1 MKIRAVKFLGW
12 LLLAA
17 LFSFHAGATTFY
29 VNVSNSAPASPFTSW
44 STAATNIQNAID
56 VASAGSLILVTNG
69 VYATGG
75 RVVYGT
81 LTNRV
86 VINKAVTVRSVNGPM
101 LTAIQGY
108 QVPSGSTAYTNDVRG
123 VYMTNN
129 AVLDG
134 FTITNGSTLADS
146 SNSTNVLCGGGVYCE
161 STNAILT
168 NCILTGNFCQSQLH
182 GKTGGAAVF
191 QGILYS
197 CILSNNLVG
206 TNSSNYQVYGGGAYQ
221 SVLNNCTIVS
231 NSASFGGGAAYSTL
245 NHCQVIGNIA
255 PFYGSTSFG
264 GGTYSC
270 IANYCLIAGN
280 LSTTIGGGDAI
291 GQLNFCILSNNVCM
305 PPSFVGSGGG
315 SYNSTANNC
324 LVVSNFC
331 YGNGGGGYNAYL
343 TNCTIVGNTATN
355 LGGGAANGSTL
366 RNSVVYGNYRISSGL
381 VSTSNIAGG
390 TLINCWTNDPV
401 FLNPAGGDFHL
412 QSNSPC
418 INNGNNTYVVG
429 TNDLDG
435 NPRIVAG
442 TVDIGAYEYQS
453 PSSILSY
460 AWAQQFGLPTDG
472 SADYA
477 DTDGDQ
483 VSNYAEWKSGTI
495 PTNSA
500 SVLQL
505 ASPVFTN
512 SPAGMVVTWQSV
524 SGISYYLQ
532 RSSDLA
538 QPFSVLQSNLVG
550 QVGTTTYKDTSATNS
565 VPYFYRVGVP

>member
-1 MKIRAVKFLGW
+1 MKTPWSK
-12 LLLAA
+12 LLVLSVLA
-17 LFSFHAGATTFY
+17 LLVWQAGAATFY
-29 VNVSNSAPASPFTSW
+29 VNVNNASPVSPFTGW
-44 STAATNIQNAID
+44 DTAATNIQDAID
-56 VASAGSLILVTNG
+56 ASTDGDLILVTNG

-75 RVVYGT
+75 QVVYGS

-86 VINKAVTVRSVNGPM
+86 VINKAVTVQSVNGPAV
-101 LTAIQGY
+101 TTICGY
-108 QVPSGSTAYTNDVRG
+108 QVPSGSTAFTNDVRC

-134 FTITNGSTLADS
+134 FTITNGSTLAAS
-146 SNSTNVLCGGGVYCE
+146 ANSTNVLCGGGVYCE
-161 STNAILT
+161 STNATLT

-231 NSASFGGGAAYSTL
+231 NSASFGGGAAYSIL
-245 NHCQVIGNIA
+245 NNCKVVGNNA
-255 PFYGSTSFG
+255 PNYGSTSWG
-264 GGTYSC
+264 GGTYYC
-270 IANYCLIAGN
+270 IGYHCLISGN
-280 LSTTIGGGDAI
+280 YSATWGGGDYNGI
-291 GQLNFCILSNNVCM
+291 LNFCTLSNNLAGGR
-305 PPSFVGSGGG
+305 GSPWTGFGGG
-315 SYNSTANNC
+315 GALGAMSYNNC
-324 LVVSNFC
+324 LVVSN
-331 YGNGGGGYNAYL
+331 YSSGNGGGVFVDANLIL
-343 TNCTIVGNTATN
+343 TNCTIIGNTA
-355 LGGGAANGSTL
+355 LSSSPSSYGGVSGGKLLNSIVYGNSRVYSSVTYLANASGSTL
-366 RNSVVYGNYRISSGL
+366 
-381 VSTSNIAGG
+381 T
-390 TLINCWTNDPV
+390 NCWTNNPV
-401 FLNPAGGDFHL
+401 FLNAGK
-412 QSNSPC
+412 
-418 INNGNNTYVVG
+418 NTYVVW

-435 NPRIVAG
+435 NPRIVGG

-460 AWAQQFGLPTDG
+460 AWAQQYGLPTDG

-495 PTNSA
+495 PTNAA

-550 QVGTTTYKDTSATNS
+550 KVGTTIYKDTSATNS
-565 VPYFYRVGVP
+565 GPYFYRVGVQ